1 MFGMGFFELVVIVVV
16 AIIFLG
22 PDKFPQAMLDLA
34 RFFRAVKKSLSDAK
48 ESLDKEIHIEE
59 LKREALEYQ
68 ELFKQQAKPLGDLK
82 QELENIPQMPE
93 VQDLQ
98 ESVKSLA
105 KSNPLE
111 SLNTPELEIEKLEIE
126 KVEKPKVSLEKPP
139 KSSTDA

>member
-22 PDKFPQAMLDLA
+22 PEKFPQAMLDLA
-34 RFFRAVKKSLSDAK
+34 RFFRAVKKSLNEAK
-48 ESLDKEIHIEE
+48 ESLDKEIHMEE
-59 LKREALEYQ
+59 LKKEALEYQ
-68 ELFKQQAKPLGDLK
+68 EFFKQQAKPLGDLK

-98 ESVKSLA
+98 KSVESIA

-111 SLNTPELEIEKLEIE
+111 SLNAPKEEKTEE
-126 KVEKPKVSLEKPP
+126 VEKPKVSLEKTP
-139 KSSTDA
+139 KSSLDA

>member
-22 PDKFPQAMLDLA
+22 PEKFPQAMLDLA
-34 RFFRAVKKSLSDAK
+34 RFFRAVKKSLNEAK
-48 ESLDKEIHIEE
+48 ESLDKEIHMEE
-59 LKREALEYQ
+59 LKKEALEYQ
-68 ELFKQQAKPLGDLK
+68 EFFKQQAKPLGDLK

-98 ESVKSLA
+98 KSMESIA

-111 SLNTPELEIEKLEIE
+111 SLNAPKKEEKTEE
-126 KVEKPKVSLEKPP
+126 VEKPKVSLEKTP
-139 KSSTDA
+139 KSSLDA

>member
-1 MFGMGFFELVVIVVV
+1 MFGMGFFELVVVVVV

-34 RFFRAVKKSLSDAK
+34 RFFRAVKKTLNDAK

-59 LKREALEYQ
+59 LKKEALEYQ
-68 ELFKQQAKPLGDLK
+68 ELLKQQAKPLGDLK

-111 SLNTPELEIEKLEIE
+111 SLNAPELEIKQA
-126 KVEKPKVSLEKPP
+126 EKPKVSLEKTP
-139 KSSTDA
+139 KSPPDA